1 MKTSGKT
8 AVRMD
13 HAVSGATAISC
24 MTELSKLL
32 QFCPLDFG
40 HHGDGRSAHPSTSFG
55 ALLPN

>member
-1 MKTSGKT
+1 
-8 AVRMD
+8 MD